1 MEEIG
6 PTCQETSLDSQTLV
20 WLRET
25 IKREQAR
32 SPDFLK
38 EGYVDALMCTYICVY
53 KTNKQARLVGSGGML
68 PQENV

>member
-1 MEEIG
+1 MG
-6 PTCQETSLDSQTLV
+6 PTSQQTSLDSQT
-20 WLRET
+20 LRET

-53 KTNKQARLVGSGGML
+53 KTNKQARLVGSGGGML
-68 PQENV
+68 PQEILV